1 MDETRYLERFFRRF
15 NKAYLDALASGR
27 ERERLSAE
35 NADLR
40 DIVAGY
46 LNGVTVSDETMRD
59 ADNPLFVV
67 NERALKAQAER
78 RDAESRAEAAR
89 AAEGDKKERAARK
102 LYNSR
107 GGGGSGGEREG
118 SAAVSAPVEVF
129 VDAN

>member
-1 MDETRYLERFFRRF
+1 MTPYNHTSQKE
-15 NKAYLDALASGR
+15 
-27 ERERLSAE
+27 EREAALDEARAKGQARRL
-35 NADLR
+35 
-40 DIVAGY
+40 
-46 LNGVTVSDETMRD
+46 
-59 ADNPLFVV
+59 
-67 NERALKAQAER
+67 
-78 RDAESRAEAAR
+78 EAAR